1 MLKVDVNGRLV
12 EIPITSLQLPF
23 LGNFPIVDGIYMK
36 FLPYDILR
44 FEIKKL
50 NDLGLSAVFYI
61 HPKDLDQN
69 TPVSQAM
76 HGITIGGSEAPLKN
90 LSLF

>member
-1 MLKVDVNGRLV
+1 MRKYLKYDSSKFPVKFHYGLSEAPRYIYRTAIEMLKEDVNGRLV

-36 FLPYDILR
+36 
-44 FEIKKL
+44 
-50 NDLGLSAVFYI
+50 S
-61 HPKDLDQN
+61 
-69 TPVSQAM
+69 
-76 HGITIGGSEAPLKN
+76 PLKN